1 MAEWLCVGLQ
11 IQLGGF
17 DSHYPLQYRSNKMIE
32 ALVCL
37 ATAIYFEARGEPTVG
52 QIAVGQVIM
61 SRVADY
67 RYPDNVCD
75 VVKEGYYYSWN
86 SEIPIP
92 NKCQFSFW
100 CDSKPETITDK
111 EAYAWAEEISWGL
124 LEGDLNIIDLTDGAT
139 HYHAWWVHP
148 SWTDMF
154 TRTVRIDNHIFYRQ
168 EMP

>member
-1 MAEWLCVGLQ
+1 
-11 IQLGGF
+11 
-17 DSHYPLQYRSNKMIE
+17 MIE

-61 SRVADY
+61 SRVADH

-86 SEIPIP
+86 PEIPIP
-92 NKCQFSFW
+92 NRCQFSFW
-100 CDSKPETITDK
+100 CDGKDEKITDQK
-111 EAYAWAEEISWGL
+111 AYEWAEEISWGL
-124 LEGDLNIIDLTDGAT
+124 LDNTLNVIDLTDGAT

-148 SWTDMF
+148 SWSDMF
-154 TRTVRIDNHIFYRQ
+154 TRTVRIDDHIFYRW
-168 EMP
+168 EMD